1 MSFFTPNYLTSC
13 AFCHLF
19 SLSTI
24 DSHPKGEPRNFC
36 KSPLPQKTPGGV
48 EPLPYANL
56 EVLAIQRK
64 QCDFADA
71 SWRVDVGIDPY
82 KRATDSPGC
91 IRACGCILLGG
102 QGRPPLRA
110 RAYSH
115 RCVQICGIVL
125 PGGASPA
132 PTLRRKTPLHTKT
145 RERRLPFPGFPLYCP
160 PICSSSIPRTCAG
173 GMPSTKP
180 NSPKS
185 ISSAAFQLRRSVALT
200 ERRVCIR
207 DACLA

>member
-1 MSFFTPNYLTSC
+1 MPQRLPTRRRGGVL
-13 AFCHLF
+13 
-19 SLSTI
+19 
-24 DSHPKGEPRNFC
+24 PRPRTVHQQIRTTNGDHATC
-36 KSPLPQKTPGGV
+36 PVPHWCIPICGIVPPGGV

-91 IRACGCILLGG
+91 IRVCGCILPGG
-102 QGRPPLRA
+102 QGRPPLRV

-145 RERRLPFPGFPLYCP
+145 RERRLPLPVFPLYCP
-160 PICSSSIPRTCAG
+160 PICFSSIPRTCAG
-173 GMPSTKP
+173 GIPSTKP
-180 NSPKS
+180 NSP
-185 ISSAAFQLRRSVALT
+185 
-200 ERRVCIR
+200 
-207 DACLA
+207 